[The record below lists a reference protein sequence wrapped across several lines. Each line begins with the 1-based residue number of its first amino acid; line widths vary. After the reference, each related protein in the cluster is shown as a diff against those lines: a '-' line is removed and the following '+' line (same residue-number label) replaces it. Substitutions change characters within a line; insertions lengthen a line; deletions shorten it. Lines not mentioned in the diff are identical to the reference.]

1 MIEFQ
6 RISSGGG
13 GSGLVA
19 KLCQTFATART
30 VACQAPL
37 SMGFPRHKIG
47 VGCHSLLQ
55 RSSPSRNQTQD
66 LWHCRQILYQLSH

>member
-6 RISSGGG
+6 RISSGG

-19 KLCQTFATART
+19 KLCQTFATLRT

-37 SMGFPRHKIG
+37 SMGFPRHKTG
-47 VGCHSLLQ
+47 VGYHSLLQ
-55 RSSPSRNQTQD
+55 RSSQSRNQT
-66 LWHCRQILYQLSH
+66 LISGIAGRFFIN